1 MPWNLIFAAHSL
13 SDCLLQRKKACCCN
27 NWQADCCNIAY
38 IVRRFP
44 FRFPFLLTYHKIIIK
59 CKTYKRSNGKGG
71 IRTPGAWQHNTL
83 AKYHLNPLDHF
94 SKSQLSGTFQPVCC
108 SSLLRRKWM
117 RQDSNLRC
125 FRCERFTVSCPRRWA
140 YASSNVTFQTFFL
153 LSMVRLYHS
162 EQCKFALV
170 SKILHIFS
178 SVSLQTFLQSKKE
191 PPGNGSFDIL
201 AFKFKISKRIS
212 R

>member
-94 SKSQLSGTFQPVCC
+94 SKSWISPFSEARRLPSRFVWRKMDAAGLEPALFPMWEIY
-108 SSLLRRKWM
+108 SLLP
-117 RQDSNLRC
+117 SPLGLRILKYY
-125 FRCERFTVSCPRRWA
+125 VSVFLSVV
-140 YASSNVTFQTFFL
+140 YGL
-153 LSMVRLYHS
+153 LSMVILYHT
-162 EQCKFALV
+162 EQCKFAL
-170 SKILHIFS
+170 L
-178 SVSLQTFLQSKKE
+178 
-191 PPGNGSFDIL
+191 
-201 AFKFKISKRIS
+201 
-212 R
+212 